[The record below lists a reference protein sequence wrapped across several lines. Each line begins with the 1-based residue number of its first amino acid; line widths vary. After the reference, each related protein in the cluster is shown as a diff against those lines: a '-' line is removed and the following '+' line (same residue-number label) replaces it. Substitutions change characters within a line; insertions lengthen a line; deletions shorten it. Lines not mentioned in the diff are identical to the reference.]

1 MDIMS
6 VNAVLHL
13 IQLKILL
20 FKLICWTIQIILINK
35 LVLGLVNCVS
45 VIYQHQLYKNISV
58 GIHQRL
64 SALGQYYHLENI
76 EDKHLYIRNS
86 NSRFCSFF
94 FAPIGITKYSTL
106 FVLKIILPLPL
117 IGVSL
122 LNKKKDKQRKLKHTN
137 WCRY

>member
-45 VIYQHQLYKNISV
+45 VIYQH
-58 GIHQRL
+58 
-64 SALGQYYHLENI
+64 
-76 EDKHLYIRNS
+76 
-86 NSRFCSFF
+86 
-94 FAPIGITKYSTL
+94 
-106 FVLKIILPLPL
+106 
-117 IGVSL
+117 
-122 LNKKKDKQRKLKHTN
+122 
-137 WCRY
+137 